1 MTITIIGSG
10 KVGASAALNCGL
22 RELDDVLLLDIVQG
36 LPQGEAMDI
45 NHQLSERGIDCYVQG
60 SNDYHDMQG
69 SDIVV
74 LVAGIGRKPGMT
86 RMDLLKT
93 NSGIVG
99 GVAQQI
105 REYADECKL
114 IVVTNPLDP
123 MTFVALKQTGFRR
136 NMVMGM
142 GGMLDLSRF
151 KNFISE
157 ALEISRGSIHAM
169 VIGEHGE
176 NMLPLIRFSSI
187 AGIPLQEFL
196 SDGQTS
202 EILEKT
208 KNVAAQVIS
217 AKGATTHAPGNAIA
231 TIAEA
236 IIRDKKSVIPVSTF
250 LDGEYGAHN
259 LCIGVPAVIG
269 SNGLDKIIELRL
281 NDYEKKIFNKGVLD
295 VKEAVES
302 IGLN

>member
-99 GVAQQI
+99 KVAQQI

-176 NMLPLIRFSSI
+176 NMLPLIRYSSI

-202 EILEKT
+202 EIFEKT
-208 KNVAAQVIS
+208 RNVAAQVIS

-295 VKEAVES
+295 VKEAIES

>member
-1 MTITIIGSG
+1 MITIIGSG
-10 KVGASAALNCGL
+10 KVGASAALNCCL
-22 RELDDVLLLDIVQG
+22 RELDDILLLDIVQG

-45 NHQLSERGIDCYVQG
+45 NHHLSERGIDCYVKG

-74 LVAGIGRKPGMT
+74 LVAGIGRRPGMT

-93 NSGIVG
+93 NTGIVG
-99 GVAQQI
+99 EVAGQI
-105 REYADECKL
+105 RQYANECKL

-123 MTFVALKQTGFRR
+123 MTFVALKQTGFRK

-142 GGMLDLSRF
+142 GGLLDLSRF
-151 KNFISE
+151 KSFISE
-157 ALEISRGSIHAM
+157 ALGISRTSINAM

-176 NMLPLIRFSSI
+176 NMLPLIRYSSV

-196 SDGQTS
+196 SDGQSS

-208 KNVAAQVIS
+208 RNVAAQVIS
-217 AKGATTHAPGNAIA
+217 TKGATTHAPGNAIA

-281 NDYEKKIFNKGVLD
+281 NDYEKKIFDKGVYG
-295 VKEAVES
+295 VMEAIKS

>member
-10 KVGASAALNCGL
+10 RVGASAALNCGL

-60 SNDYHDMQG
+60 SNDYHDMRG

-74 LVAGIGRKPGMT
+74 LVAGVGRKPGMT

-105 REYADECKL
+105 RQYADECKL

-157 ALEISRGSIHAM
+157 ALEISRGSIHAL

-208 KNVAAQVIS
+208 RNVAAQVIS

-281 NDYEKKIFNKGVLD
+281 NDNEKKIFNKGVLD
-295 VKEAVES
+295 VKEAIES

>member
-45 NHQLSERGIDCYVQG
+45 NHHLSERGIDCYVQG

-74 LVAGIGRKPGMT
+74 LVAGIGRRPGMT

-93 NSGIVG
+93 NTGIVG
-99 GVAQQI
+99 EVAQQI
-105 REYADECKL
+105 RQYANECIL

-142 GGMLDLSRF
+142 GGLLDLSRF
-151 KNFISE
+151 KSFISE
-157 ALEISRGSIHAM
+157 VLEVSRTSINAM

-176 NMLPLIRFSSI
+176 NMLPLIRFSSV

-196 SDGQTS
+196 SDGQS
-202 EILEKT
+202 GEILEKT

-217 AKGATTHAPGNAIA
+217 TKGATTHAPGNAIA

-236 IIRDKKSVIPVSTF
+236 IIRDKKSVIPVSAF

-259 LCIGVPAVIG
+259 MCIGVPAVIG
-269 SNGLDKIIELRL
+269 SNGLDRIIELRL
-281 NDYEKKIFNKGVLD
+281 NDYEKKIFDKGVID
-295 VKEAVES
+295 VKEAIES

>member
-10 KVGASAALNCGL
+10 KVGASAALHCGL

-99 GVAQQI
+99 EVAQQI

-123 MTFVALKQTGFRR
+123 MTFVALKQTGFRK

-208 KNVAAQVIS
+208 RNVAAQVIS

-295 VKEAVES
+295 VKEAIQS

>member
-10 KVGASAALNCGL
+10 KVGASAALSCGL

-45 NHQLSERGIDCYVQG
+45 NHHLSERGIDCYVQG
-60 SNDYHDMQG
+60 SNDYHDMEG

-74 LVAGIGRKPGMT
+74 LVAGIGRRPGMT

-99 GVAQQI
+99 EIAQQI
-105 REYADECKL
+105 RKHANKCKL

-142 GGMLDLSRF
+142 GGLLDLSRF
-151 KNFISE
+151 KSFISD
-157 ALEISRGSIHAM
+157 ALEISRTSINAM

-176 NMLPLIRFSSI
+176 NMLPLIRFSSV

-196 SDGQTS
+196 SDGQS
-202 EILEKT
+202 DEIIEKT

-217 AKGATTHAPGNAIA
+217 TKGATTHAPGNAIA

-259 LCIGVPAVIG
+259 MCIGVPAVIG
-269 SNGLDKIIELRL
+269 SNGLDRIIELRL
-281 NDYEKKIFNKGVLD
+281 NDYEKKIFDKGVIE
-295 VKEAVES
+295 VKEAIES

>member
-99 GVAQQI
+99 GVAQHI

-295 VKEAVES
+295 VKEAIES

>member
-45 NHQLSERGIDCYVQG
+45 NHHLSERGIDCYVKG

-74 LVAGIGRKPGMT
+74 LVAGIGRRPGMT

-93 NSGIVG
+93 NTGIVG
-99 GVAQQI
+99 EVAGEI
-105 REYADECKL
+105 RQYANECKL

-123 MTFVALKQTGFRR
+123 MTFVALKQTGFRK

-142 GGMLDLSRF
+142 GGLLDLSRF
-151 KNFISE
+151 KSFISE
-157 ALEISRGSIHAM
+157 ALEISRTSINAM

-176 NMLPLIRFSSI
+176 NMLPLIRYSSV

-196 SDGQTS
+196 SDGQS
-202 EILEKT
+202 DEILEKT
-208 KNVAAQVIS
+208 RNVAAQVIS
-217 AKGATTHAPGNAIA
+217 TKGATTHAPGNAIA

-250 LDGEYGAHN
+250 LDGEYGANN

-281 NDYEKKIFNKGVLD
+281 NDYEKKIFDKGVFD
-295 VKEAVES
+295 VKEAIKS

>member
-1 MTITIIGSG
+1 MSITVIGSG

-22 RELDDVLLLDIVQG
+22 RELDDILLLDIVQG

-45 NHQLSERGIDCYVQG
+45 NHLLSERGVDCYVRG
-60 SNDYHDMQG
+60 SNNYHDMRG

-74 LVAGIGRKPGMT
+74 LVAGVGRKPGMT

-99 GVAQQI
+99 DVAEKI
-105 REYADECKL
+105 REYARECKV

-123 MTFVALKQTGFRR
+123 MTFVALKRTGFSKNR
-136 NMVMGM
+136 VMGM

-151 KNFISE
+151 KSFISE
-157 ALEISRGSIHAM
+157 ALEVSRGSVHAM

-176 NMLPLIRFSSI
+176 NMLPLVRFSSI
-187 AGIPLQEFL
+187 AGIPLQELL
-196 SDGQTS
+196 SEEKS
-202 EILEKT
+202 KEIIDRT

-217 AKGATTHAPGNAIA
+217 TKGATTHAPGNAIA

-236 IIRDKKSVIPVSTF
+236 IIRDKKSVIPVSTL
-250 LDGEYGAHN
+250 LDGEYGVHD
-259 LCIGVPAVIG
+259 LCVGVPAVIG
-269 SNGLDKIIELRL
+269 SNGLDKIIELNL
-281 NDYEKKIFNKGVLD
+281 NDSEKNIFDKGISD
-295 VKEAVES
+295 IMEAIES
-302 IGLN
+302 IGLK

>member
-10 KVGASAALNCGL
+10 RVGASAALNCGL

-74 LVAGIGRKPGMT
+74 LVAGVGRKPGMT

-105 REYADECKL
+105 RQYADECKL

-208 KNVAAQVIS
+208 RNVAAQVIS

-281 NDYEKKIFNKGVLD
+281 NDNEKKIFNNGVLD
-295 VKEAVES
+295 VKEAIES

>member
-99 GVAQQI
+99 EVAQQI

-157 ALEISRGSIHAM
+157 ALEISRGSVHAM

-208 KNVAAQVIS
+208 RNVAAQVIS

-259 LCIGVPAVIG
+259 LCIGVPAIIG

-295 VKEAVES
+295 VKEAIES

>member
-99 GVAQQI
+99 EVAQQI

-123 MTFVALKQTGFRR
+123 MTFVALKQTGFRK

-187 AGIPLQEFL
+187 AGIPLQEFF

-208 KNVAAQVIS
+208 RNVAAQVIS

-295 VKEAVES
+295 VKEAIES

>member
-105 REYADECKL
+105 REYADGCKL

-123 MTFVALKQTGFRR
+123 ITFVALKQTGFRR

-208 KNVAAQVIS
+208 RNVAAQVIS

-295 VKEAVES
+295 VKEAIES

>member
-74 LVAGIGRKPGMT
+74 LVAGVGRKPGMT

-105 REYADECKL
+105 RQYADECKL

-208 KNVAAQVIS
+208 RNVAAQVIS

-281 NDYEKKIFNKGVLD
+281 NDNEKKIFNKGVLD
-295 VKEAVES
+295 VKEAIES

>member
-93 NSGIVG
+93 NSRIVG
-99 GVAQQI
+99 EVAQQI

-202 EILEKT
+202 EIFEKT
-208 KNVAAQVIS
+208 RNVAAQVIS

-295 VKEAVES
+295 VKGAIES

>member
-10 KVGASAALNCGL
+10 RVGASAALNCGL

-74 LVAGIGRKPGMT
+74 LVAGVGRKPGMT

-105 REYADECKL
+105 RQYADECKL

-157 ALEISRGSIHAM
+157 ALEISRGSIHAL

-208 KNVAAQVIS
+208 RNVAAQVIS

-281 NDYEKKIFNKGVLD
+281 NDNEKKIFNKGVLD
-295 VKEAVES
+295 VKEAIES

>member
-45 NHQLSERGIDCYVQG
+45 NHHLSERGIDCYVQG

-74 LVAGIGRKPGMT
+74 LVAGIGRKPGMA

-93 NSGIVG
+93 NTGIVG
-99 GVAQQI
+99 EVAQQI
-105 REYADECKL
+105 RQYANECKL

-142 GGMLDLSRF
+142 GGLLDLSRF
-151 KNFISE
+151 KSFISE
-157 ALEISRGSIHAM
+157 VLEISRTSINAM

-176 NMLPLIRFSSI
+176 NMLPLIRFSSV

-196 SDGQTS
+196 SDGQSS

-217 AKGATTHAPGNAIA
+217 TKGATTHAPGNAIA

-269 SNGLDKIIELRL
+269 SNGLEKIIELRL
-281 NDYEKKIFNKGVLD
+281 NNYEKSIFDKGVFD
-295 VKEAVES
+295 VKEAIKS

>member
-99 GVAQQI
+99 EVALQI

-142 GGMLDLSRF
+142 GVCWIYHVSR
-151 KNFISE
+151 
-157 ALEISRGSIHAM
+157 
-169 VIGEHGE
+169 
-176 NMLPLIRFSSI
+176 
-187 AGIPLQEFL
+187 
-196 SDGQTS
+196 
-202 EILEKT
+202 IL
-208 KNVAAQVIS
+208 
-217 AKGATTHAPGNAIA
+217 
-231 TIAEA
+231 
-236 IIRDKKSVIPVSTF
+236 F
-250 LDGEYGAHN
+250 
-259 LCIGVPAVIG
+259 
-269 SNGLDKIIELRL
+269 LRL
-281 NDYEKKIFNKGVLD
+281 LKFRGVHPCN
-295 VKEAVES
+295 
-302 IGLN
+302 GYR

>member
-99 GVAQQI
+99 EVAQQI

-208 KNVAAQVIS
+208 RNVAAQVIS

-231 TIAEA
+231 TIAES

-281 NDYEKKIFNKGVLD
+281 NDYEEKIFNKGVLD
-295 VKEAVES
+295 VKEAIES

>member
-10 KVGASAALNCGL
+10 KVGASAALSCGL
-22 RELDDVLLLDIVQG
+22 RELDDVLLLDVVQG

-45 NHQLSERGIDCYVQG
+45 NHHLSERGIDCYVQG
-60 SNDYHDMQG
+60 SNDYHEMEG

-74 LVAGIGRKPGMT
+74 LVAGIGRRPGMT

-99 GVAQQI
+99 EISQQI
-105 REYADECKL
+105 RKHANKCKL

-142 GGMLDLSRF
+142 GGLLDLSRF
-151 KNFISE
+151 KSFISE
-157 ALEISRGSIHAM
+157 ALEVSRTSINAM

-176 NMLPLIRFSSI
+176 NMLPLIRFSSV

-196 SDGQTS
+196 SDGQS
-202 EILEKT
+202 DEIIEKT

-217 AKGATTHAPGNAIA
+217 TKGATTHAPGNAIA

-259 LCIGVPAVIG
+259 MCIGVPAVIG
-269 SNGLDKIIELRL
+269 SNGLDRIIELRL
-281 NDYEKKIFNKGVLD
+281 NDYEKKIFDKGVID
-295 VKEAVES
+295 VKEAIES

>member
-45 NHQLSERGIDCYVQG
+45 NHQLSERGVDCYVQG

-99 GVAQQI
+99 DVAQQI

-208 KNVAAQVIS
+208 RNVAAQVIS

-295 VKEAVES
+295 VKEAIES

>member
-45 NHQLSERGIDCYVQG
+45 NHQLSERGVDCYVQG

-74 LVAGIGRKPGMT
+74 LVAGIGRNPGMP

-99 GVAQQI
+99 DVAQQI

-208 KNVAAQVIS
+208 RNVAAQVIS

-295 VKEAVES
+295 VKEAIES
-302 IGLN
+302 LGLN

>member
-99 GVAQQI
+99 EIAQQI
-105 REYADECKL
+105 QEYADECKL

-208 KNVAAQVIS
+208 RNVAAQVIS

-295 VKEAVES
+295 VKEAIES